1 MPDSSCGSGAQC
13 CLWRPDPGAKLLAP
27 SWRHSPRVAA
37 PTENA
42 CGLHNGAAC
51 TGWICGAPTPGRSF
65 SGTELAPFAAGR
77 GSHRRKGATCTT
89 QRYAR
94 AGFVGPRPRAKLW
107 RRAGAIRRG
116 SRLPQKKGCDL
127 HNVAP
132 CTGSICRSPDL
143 GAKLLA
149 PSWRHSPR
157 VAPPTAKAC
166 DLHNAALCT
175 GWICRSPDH
184 GAKLFGTGL
193 APFAAGPASHRKS
206 VRPAQR
212 SAMPGLDL
220 WEPRP
225 RGEASGAELAP
236 FAAGRGSYRKSVRP
250 AQRSAMH
257 GLDLWEARPRG
268 EASGAALAPFAAGRA
283 SHRGSGVF
291 CCLWAVRPRGEAL
304 SDRAAHANAGSS
316 AGRTRSAHSPASC
329 VRRACRRRGCVR
341 FRADAPAHGRRSF
354 AGTPVP
360 LP

>member
-1 MPDSSCGSGAQC
+1 MLFVEARPRGEAFGA
-13 CLWRPDPGAKLLAP
+13 
-27 SWRHSPRVAA
+27 
-37 PTENA
+37 
-42 CGLHNGAAC
+42 
-51 TGWICGAPTPGRSF
+51 
-65 SGTELAPFAAGR
+65 ELAPFAAGR
-77 GSHRRKGATCTT
+77 GSHRKRVRPA
-89 QRYAR
+89 QRS
-94 AGFVGPRPRAKLW
+94 GMHGLDLWGSDPGAKLFGH
-107 RRAGAIRRG
+107 RAGAIRRG
-116 SRLPQKKGCDL
+116 SRLPQKKG
-127 HNVAP
+127 
-132 CTGSICRSPDL
+132 
-143 GAKLLA
+143 
-149 PSWRHSPR
+149 
-157 VAPPTAKAC
+157 C